1 MQQRRHEARLKIL
14 TTEVV
19 SLELVSYP
27 ETKTATYAQEKINGA
42 TSGGR
47 ANKTSSHEESL
58 ETKASCFNLKKNKS
72 WPIIFIALSTKMA
85 DVLVI
90 ITLRQF

>member
-1 MQQRRHEARLKIL
+1 MQGARFKVS
-14 TTEVV
+14 TAEVV
-19 SLELVSYP
+19 SLRLVSYS
-27 ETKTATYAQEKINGA
+27 ETKTTTYAQERINGA

-72 WPIIFIALSTKMA
+72 WPIIVIALSTKMA
-85 DVLVI
+85 DVLLI
-90 ITLRQF
+90 IVLRQFLLV